1 MSFDLHS
8 VLELLTSFQ
17 AFLFSL
23 FLLSSTRKN
32 RLSNQLIALFLTLLA
47 INISYNFI
55 SEYID
60 KFSPNLTIFIM
71 MSAYL
76 MAPSL
81 YLHLKAS
88 INSDYKLSWKEG
100 VHLFPFILF
109 NMFIL
114 NDVYIA
120 NILNESLPSIMEK
133 SMNIVLYSGFYAL
146 FFFYLILG
154 FHLLWKTKKLY
165 YENFSNTD
173 IRRFNYLFQLN
184 AIVSFVMVSSAIKN
198 YIVFNKYGEFIG
210 DSIIIVL
217 LLLLILFCWI
227 LYKGLNSPELFDHKA
242 KSLNLVSEIVN
253 EVKRKSDNYSSIV
266 DQRVLMEISTEQV
279 DRLTRFM
286 KEEKPYL
293 EPTLSLQELA
303 SRLDVPPRELSI
315 LINHHL
321 SKHFF
326 DFVNDFRIEHAKDIL
341 SDPSK
346 QDLTILEILYEV
358 GFNSK
363 SSFNS
368 AFKKVT
374 GFTPTQFRKK
384 QFTMA

>member
-154 FHLLWKTKKLY
+154 FQLLWKTKKLY

-184 AIVSFVMVSSAIKN
+184 AIVSFVIVSSAIKN
-198 YIVFNKYGEFIG
+198 YIVFNKYDEFIG

-253 EVKRKSDNYSSIV
+253 EVERKSDNYSSIV

>member
-1 MSFDLHS
+1 MNLDLHS

-17 AFLFSL
+17 AFLFSM
-23 FLLSSTRKN
+23 FLLSSSRK
-32 RLSNQLIALFLTLLA
+32 RKMSNVFIALFLLLLA

-55 SEYID
+55 SDYLDQI
-60 KFSPNLTIFIM
+60 SQNLTVFIM

-88 INSDYKLSWKEG
+88 LSPDYKLSWRDS

-114 NDVYIA
+114 NDVYIV
-120 NILNESLPSIMEK
+120 NSLNETLPSFLENT
-133 SMNIVLYSGFYAL
+133 MNIVLYFGFYM
-146 FFFYLILG
+146 FFFIYLAMG
-154 FHLLWKTKKLY
+154 FYLLLKTKKLY
-165 YENFSNTD
+165 FENFSNTD

-184 AIVSFVMVSSAIKN
+184 ALVSFVMVSSAIKN
-198 YIVFNKYGEFIG
+198 YFVFTKYGAFIG
-210 DSIIIVL
+210 DSVIIVL

-227 LYKGLNSPELFDHKA
+227 IYKGLNSPELFDHRPE
-242 KSLNLVSEIVN
+242 SLNLVSEIVK
-253 EVKRKSDNYSSIV
+253 EVESEENSYASAV
-266 DQRVLMEISTEQV
+266 DQRFVLEISTDQV
-279 DRLTRFM
+279 DRLRRFM
-286 KEEKPYL
+286 NEEKPYL
-293 EPTLSLQELA
+293 EPTLSLQDLA
-303 SRLDVPPRELSI
+303 NKLGIPSRELSI

-326 DFVNDFRIEHAKDIL
+326 DFVNDFRIEHAKEIL
-341 SDPSK
+341 SDPAK
-346 QDLTILEILYEV
+346 QNLTILEILYEV

-363 SSFNS
+363 SSFNT

-374 GFTPTQFRKK
+374 GFTPTQFRKDHL
-384 QFTMA
+384 AIA